1 MGKLSQALGLDMG
14 DESPPSSADA
24 GDDSAMEKPKGVSAE
39 VLAMKQFDRAGDPE
53 AKVTALRDLLE
64 AMGVC

>member
-14 DESPPSSADA
+14 DDAPPSSADA
-24 GDDSAMEKPKGVSAE
+24 GDDSETEKPKAVSAE
-39 VLAMKQFDRAGDPE
+39 VLAMKQFSRATEPE
-53 AKVTALRDLLE
+53 AKVQALRDLLE